1 MAHAFNPS
9 TREAEAGG
17 SLGVRGQ
24 PNIKELV
31 PGQAPKAKD
40 KPCLVKQKKKKT
52 TKKRLIQKQ
61 TQMLV
66 VYTFNLRV
74 WESHTFNPR
83 TRELETETEAIF
95 WEERVI

>member
-31 PGQAPKAKD
+31 PGQAPKATE
-40 KPCLVKQKKKKT
+40 KPCLGKPKK
-52 TKKRLIQKQ
+52 KKRLIQKQ
-61 TQMLV
+61 IQMLV